1 MTTAALN
8 FSDGVPIGR
17 VARVDTNRV
26 IIDVSDHEA
35 LTRVSVSNLIAIQG
49 ARATEYAVGLVD
61 GVVRAVVEDMLEE
74 EDDEGAGL
82 GEVMRDQVRVVL
94 VGTFWTQRGQ
104 KVNDF
109 KRGANTFPRID
120 RDCYLIEGT
129 DLQTFMS
136 VLADDIKESER
147 LVLGRF
153 VADPDAVAIADG
165 NRLFQRHAALLG
177 STGAGKSWAVA
188 LILERAAH
196 LAYSN
201 LVVLDVHG
209 EYAPLA
215 ALASGGGIAYGLRI
229 AGPGDLRD
237 PGEDALFLPYWL
249 LNREEMLA
257 MLLDRTDNDAPNQAN
272 RFTKHV
278 YDLKRETLEAVDLQT
293 VAETFTVDSPVPY
306 NLKELLE
313 RLRSDDTERVPG
325 ARAGTDKAGP
335 FSGKL
340 TRFILRLEAK
350 INDRRLGFMFGEPAT
365 AAEYDWMAGAMKRL
379 LSSPTGRPGI
389 KIIDFSEVPSDVLPI
404 VAAVLA
410 RTLYDVQFW
419 MEPDKRTPVCMVCDE
434 AHLYLPVKEAADAT
448 ERRAVEVFERIAKEG
463 RKYGVALFVVSQ
475 RPSDVSR
482 TILSQCNNFIA
493 MRLTNDSDQNV
504 VHRLMP
510 DSLGGITGALPL
522 LDLGEALVLGDALL
536 LPTRVQF
543 EEPRIKPASATR
555 DFWTEWGTRCP
566 DDTAITEAVEAFRRQ
581 MRTL

>member
-1 MTTAALN
+1 MTAEALN
-8 FSDGVPIGR
+8 FTGGVPLGK

-26 IIDVSDHEA
+26 TIDVSDHEA
-35 LTRVSVSNLIAIQG
+35 LTRVTVSNLIAIQG
-49 ARATEYAVGLVD
+49 STATEYAIGLVD
-61 GVVRAVVEDMLEE
+61 GVVRAVVEGLFEQENDEE
-74 EDDEGAGL
+74 AVL

-94 VGTFWTQRGQ
+94 VGTFWSQRGE

-109 KRGANTFPRID
+109 KRGADTFPQID
-120 RDCYLIEGT
+120 RDCYLIEGS

-136 VLADDIKESER
+136 VLADDIKEDER
-147 LVLGRF
+147 LTLGHF
-153 VADPDAVAIADG
+153 VADRDAVAIADG

-188 LILERAAH
+188 LILERAAN
-196 LAYSN
+196 LAHAN
-201 LVVLDVHG
+201 LIVVDVHG

-215 ALASGGGIAYGLRI
+215 PPPPGDPIAYGLRI
-229 AGPGDLRD
+229 AGPGDLQS
-237 PGEDALFLPYWL
+237 PSKDALFLPYWL

-257 MLLDRTDNDAPNQAN
+257 MLLDRTDNDAPNQSA

-278 YDLKRETLEAVDLQT
+278 HDLKRETLETADLQT
-293 VAETFTVDSPVPY
+293 IAETFTVDSPVPY
-306 NLKELLE
+306 DLEQLIQRLKA
-313 RLRSDDTERVPG
+313 DDTERVPG
-325 ARAGTDKAGP
+325 AKAGTDKAGP

-350 INDRRLGFMFGEPAT
+350 TNDRRLGFMFGEPARS
-365 AAEYDWMAGAMKRL
+365 ADYNWMPGTMKQL
-379 LSSPTGRPGI
+379 LCSPTDEPGI

-419 MEPDKRTPVCMVCDE
+419 MEPEKRTPVCLICDE

-504 VHRLMP
+504 VYRLMP
-510 DSLGGITGALPL
+510 DSLAGITGALPL

-536 LPTRVQF
+536 LPTRVKF
-543 EEPRIKPASATR
+543 DEPRIKPASATR
-555 DFWTEWGTRCP
+555 DFWTEWGACCP
-566 DDTAITEAVEAFRRQ
+566 DDEAIARAVESFRRQ
-581 MRTL
+581 MRAP